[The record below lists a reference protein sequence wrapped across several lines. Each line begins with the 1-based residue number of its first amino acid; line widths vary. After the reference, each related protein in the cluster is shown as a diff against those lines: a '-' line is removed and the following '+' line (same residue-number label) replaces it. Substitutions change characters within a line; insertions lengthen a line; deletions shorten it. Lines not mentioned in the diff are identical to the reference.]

1 MTIELFDAAQRLI
14 RGRRATRAFL
24 PDPVPDETIEAVFA
38 LAGAAPSNSNAQ
50 PWQVEVVS
58 GDARDELAEALLSAH
73 GAGRRTVDFPYDDS
87 IYSPV
92 QQRRRAAFGATL
104 YSALGINRDSDELR
118 AAYDAKSLGFY
129 GAPHVALLYAP
140 ESGDPRLTADVGMY
154 AQTLLLAMTAHGV
167 ASCPQ
172 ALLSFYADTVRE
184 VLGVT
189 GGKLLFG
196 ISFGYADPAAEINAV
211 AVGREPLG
219 ETTRFHQFR
228 RRLAE

>member
-1 MTIELFDAAQRLI
+1 MTSGLSDAAERLI
-14 RGRRATRAFL
+14 LGRRATRAFL
-24 PDPVPDETIEAVFA
+24 PDPVPDGTIEAIFG

-58 GDARDELAEALLSAH
+58 GVARDNLAEALAAAH
-73 GAGRRTVDFPYDDS
+73 RAGRHTVDFPYSED

-92 QQRRRAAFGATL
+92 HQRRRAAFGAAM
-104 YSALGINRDSDELR
+104 YGALGIGRDAHDLR
-118 AAYDAKSLGFY
+118 ADYDAKSLGFY
-129 GAPHVALLYAP
+129 DAPHVALLYAP

-154 AQTLLLAMTAHGV
+154 AQTLLLAMAAYGV

-184 VLGVT
+184 TLGVT

-196 ISFGYADPAAEINAV
+196 ISFGYADPTATINAV
-211 AVGREPLG
+211 AVGREPME
-219 ETTRFHQFR
+219 ETTRFHR
-228 RRLAE
+228 